1 MSQLLYPLHTPL
13 AITQLIL
20 VPKVLLQGGRA
31 DKKWKICVTFPV
43 KMRSVS
49 EQIPLPISLPPLSL
63 SLSVL
68 GLQRFKPTMVN

>member
-49 EQIPLPISLPPLSL
+49 EQIPLPHIAASSLSL
-63 SLSVL
+63 SLCFRTSKV
-68 GLQRFKPTMVN
+68 